1 MRRFRTLRLQIPKK
15 SVPLQRVFHSIRF
28 KVNKVGVQRYSF
40 FFAHTLI
47 LRQLSANLTSIL
59 RQSYVNSTPTL
70 HQPYVNFT
78 LPLRYFSVNFPL
90 TFRQPCPPADP
101 FTRRPISLFTS
112 FSLLLHFLF
121 TPSSLPLHSF
131 CASLFFPPH
140 FLLTPPFSPFSPPV
154 PLAFPASKTGNPSPF
169 SAPVS
174 RAWILSRNI
183 TVILLI
189 YSRLFISHVTYEK
202 KNVTSLRRM

>member
-28 KVNKVGVQRYSF
+28 KVSKVGVQRYSF

-59 RQSYVNSTPTL
+59 RQFYANSTPTL

-101 FTRRPISLFTS
+101 FTRHPISLFTS

-121 TPSSLPLHSF
+121 TPSALPSFSLLTSSSLPL
-131 CASLFFPPH
+131 
-140 FLLTPPFSPFSPPV
+140 FSPFSPPV

-174 RAWILSRNI
+174 RAWIPSRNI

-189 YSRLFISHVTYEK
+189 YNRLSMSHVTYEK

>member
-1 MRRFRTLRLQIPKK
+1 MRRFRTRRLQIPKK

-47 LRQLSANLTSIL
+47 LRQPYVNPTPIL
-59 RQSYVNSTPTL
+59 RQLYTSLMST
-70 HQPYVNFT
+70 
-78 LPLRYFSVNFPL
+78 LRYLSATSPL
-90 TFRQPCPPADP
+90 TFRQPSNPV
-101 FTRRPISLFTS
+101 
-112 FSLLLHFLF
+112 LLLTLLPDTPFL
-121 TPSSLPLHSF
+121 SSLPF
-131 CASLFFPPH
+131 H
-140 FLLTPPFSPFSPPV
+140 FLLTPPFFPFSPPV

-174 RAWILSRNI
+174 RAWISSRNI

-189 YSRLFISHVTYEK
+189 YNRLPMCRVTYEK
-202 KNVTSLRRM
+202 KNVTSLRKM

>member
-121 TPSSLPLHSF
+121 TPFALPSFSLLTSSSLPLFPPSLPPSP
-131 CASLFFPPH
+131 SLF
-140 FLLTPPFSPFSPPV
+140 LLRRRGIPPPFPRLSPERGSCPV
-154 PLAFPASKTGNPSPF
+154 TL
-169 SAPVS
+169 
-174 RAWILSRNI
+174 
-183 TVILLI
+183 
-189 YSRLFISHVTYEK
+189 RLFY
-202 KNVTSLRRM
+202 

>member
-121 TPSSLPLHSF
+121 TPSSLPPHSP
-131 CASLFFPPH
+131 FFP
-140 FLLTPPFSPFSPPV
+140 LLSPRPPRFSCFEDGESLPLFRACLQSVDPV
-154 PLAFPASKTGNPSPF
+154 P
-169 SAPVS
+169 
-174 RAWILSRNI
+174 
-183 TVILLI
+183 
-189 YSRLFISHVTYEK
+189 
-202 KNVTSLRRM
+202 